1 MTKTK
6 LYFNY
11 NNQENIINNNDKKS
25 VDCSLV
31 RLVFGLLM
39 RCWW

>member
-11 NNQENIINNNDKKS
+11 NNKENTINNNDKNS
-25 VDCSLV
+25 VNCSLV
-31 RLVFGLLM
+31 RLVFGLVM
-39 RCWW
+39 RCGW